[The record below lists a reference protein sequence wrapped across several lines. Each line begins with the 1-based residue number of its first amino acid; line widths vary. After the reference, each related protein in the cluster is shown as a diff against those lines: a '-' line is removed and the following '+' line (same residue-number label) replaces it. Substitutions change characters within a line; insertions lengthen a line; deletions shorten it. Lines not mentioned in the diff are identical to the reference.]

1 MTKAGRVLWRLSL
14 SAFIIYALLLIFLFA
29 AQTGMIYYPS
39 REQYESPADAGL
51 KFTEVTIRTS
61 DGVDISAWYVPAG
74 GSTGTLLYCH
84 GNAGNITHRV
94 PLIKLYN
101 SLKLDVLIFDYRGY
115 GKSAGS
121 PSEKGTY
128 LDADAAWDYL
138 VNTLKI
144 RPEKIIIYGHS
155 LGGGVAVETALKHRA
170 GGLVIESGFKSVAD
184 LGREIFPFLPVGLI
198 VRHKYASIDKV
209 AQITIPKLIIHS
221 PSDEMIPFEHGKAL
235 FEKAAPPKT
244 FLRIKGG
251 HNDGVF
257 VSGRIYTDAL
267 ENFMAETL

>member
-1 MTKAGRVLWRLSL
+1 
-14 SAFIIYALLLIFLFA
+14 
-29 AQTGMIYYPS
+29 MIYYPS

-51 KFTEVTIRTS
+51 KFTEVTLRTS
-61 DGVDISAWYVPAG
+61 DGTDISAWYVPAA
-74 GSTGTLLYCH
+74 GSIGTLLYCH

-138 VNTLKI
+138 VNDLKI

-209 AQITIPKLIIHS
+209 AHIDIPKLIIHS
-221 PSDEMIPFEHGKAL
+221 PSDEIIPFEHGKAL
-235 FEKAAPPKT
+235 FERASEPKK
-244 FLRIKGG
+244 FLRIEGG
-251 HNDGVF
+251 HNEGALI
-257 VSGRIYTDAL
+257 SGRIYTDAL
-267 ENFMAETL
+267 MNFIAENL